1 MIDKEARKKSEDPA
15 QERLR
20 EEKSN
25 WNSEV
30 SSTIADLIALKKGI
44 NGKKV
49 DSAGIPAS
57 KIQESVPPQ
66 VSSLLSEVSS
76 KCNAILSAA
85 HQIIS
90 DQDSYSSSRRKS
102 HLQAIH
108 DAGGIV
114 KNASWFG
121 SRALTHLTSLRKLKW
136 LERKFRL
143 QMLHTAAELEKRM
156 EVFEEKVMDPKEI
169 PASFALLNS
178 VLLNYHHPFLSQFT
192 NLESQFPSDKTNQ
205 NESVQ
210 LEDFTIPSAKEE
222 IGEIKPEESKVV
234 TTDKSKDKPTTKVK
248 KEPTPETTSDPEILE
263 TPEDAEFRK
272 LEVFFDYLMGP
283 KGNRGAKFGHIKESF
298 AILMNSPNPPRPKE
312 EMGKTLSVFNKS
324 ITAAQ
329 KFKYEGK
336 KDFMHHELKKM
347 LQSYKEMEKIIYE
360 NEGEL
365 QKIMPGWKAEKYLDP
380 NYVEPPPPKT
390 DLIPEEDLEFLN
402 KKAGNVSRWLKHQW
416 LKMKNDIE
424 SYKALD
430 VVEASK
436 ETRHRL
442 DHLMDILENNDSSMD
457 QIKEAIK
464 SINGSF
470 IYLIDKMMVVG
481 KEYMIHQRR
490 SERTKDRYM
499 KEISLAEV
507 RQMAESGRMLRDGFG
522 GLPRL

>member
-1 MIDKEARKKSEDPA
+1 MILSIFLVLWIIFGGLSTFFIIKFEDPRDHFILILFA
-15 QERLR
+15 IIGGPLPYIWFLIMSAISYLKYRD
-20 EEKSN
+20 
-25 WNSEV
+25 SE
-30 SSTIADLIALKKGI
+30 
-44 NGKKV
+44 N
-49 DSAGIPAS
+49 
-57 KIQESVPPQ
+57 
-66 VSSLLSEVSS
+66 
-76 KCNAILSAA
+76 
-85 HQIIS
+85 
-90 DQDSYSSSRRKS
+90 
-102 HLQAIH
+102 
-108 DAGGIV
+108 
-114 KNASWFG
+114 
-121 SRALTHLTSLRKLKW
+121 W
-136 LERKFRL
+136 LEFL
-143 QMLHTAAELEKRM
+143 W
-156 EVFEEKVMDPKEI
+156 DPS
-169 PASFALLNS
+169 PSPRRP
-178 VLLNYHHPFLSQFT
+178 PFFFQARQPCATFG
-192 NLESQFPSDKTNQ
+192 D
-205 NESVQ
+205 
-210 LEDFTIPSAKEE
+210 
-222 IGEIKPEESKVV
+222 
-234 TTDKSKDKPTTKVK
+234 
-248 KEPTPETTSDPEILE
+248 EILE

-430 VVEASK
+430 IVEASK